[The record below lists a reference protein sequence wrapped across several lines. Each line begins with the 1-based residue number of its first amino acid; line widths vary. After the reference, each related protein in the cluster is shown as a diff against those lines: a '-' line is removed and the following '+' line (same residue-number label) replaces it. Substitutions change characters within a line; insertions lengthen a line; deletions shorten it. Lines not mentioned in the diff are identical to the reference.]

1 MVALYDVKWQSMEE
15 EKDLDQKGVVVEEEV
30 EDMVEEEEIEAEA
43 ATIVMVDVA
52 HHLVM
57 MIEDI
62 TEAAVTMAHHILPH
76 QVEVITAEAEVVI
89 HLHLLLLMVGTAL
102 HLSRLTE
109 GMAVVVLR
117 FLLVLLF
124 QTTEE

>member
-1 MVALYDVKWQSMEE
+1 MEE
-15 EKDLDQKGVVVEEEV
+15 EKDLDQRGGEEEV
-30 EDMVEEEEIEAEA
+30 EDMVVEEEIEAEA

-62 TEAAVTMAHHILPH
+62 MAAAVTMAHHILPH
-76 QVEVITAEAEVVI
+76 QVEVITAEVGVVGVDI
-89 HLHLLLLMVGTAL
+89 HLHPLLLMVGTAPQ
-102 HLSRLTE
+102 LSHLTE
-109 GMAVVVLR
+109 VTAVEVLR